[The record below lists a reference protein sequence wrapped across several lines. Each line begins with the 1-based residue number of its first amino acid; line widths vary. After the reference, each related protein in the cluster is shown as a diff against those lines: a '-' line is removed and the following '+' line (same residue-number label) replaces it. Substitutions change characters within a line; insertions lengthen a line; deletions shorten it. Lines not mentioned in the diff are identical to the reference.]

1 MKQKVDAL
9 NKQLEDQKRLFEV
22 FGTGLVDSKVITQ
35 FKTQN
40 KPGLDYLDDMSDLS
54 DSDESPDK
62 EDSPDISPEKSPEK
76 PPENEP
82 ENKENEE
89 EEKDPSFQP
98 SADLFGETEKRLND
112 TLKKGTAPIPK
123 PKS

>member
-1 MKQKVDAL
+1 M
-9 NKQLEDQKRLFEV
+9 

-54 DSDESPDK
+54 DSEDESPEK
-62 EDSPDISPEKSPEK
+62 EESPDISPEKSQDNSPEK
-76 PPENEP
+76 PDEDHPA
-82 ENKENEE
+82 NKENEE
-89 EEKDPSFQP
+89 EEKDDPSFKP